1 MIFAV
6 MPEIY
11 PVIISRVNGRLIE
24 RAVFARIFLITDIGH
39 ESPKQISI
47 NISNISDIIKTPF

>member
-1 MIFAV
+1 MILAV

-24 RAVFARIFLITDIGH
+24 RAVFARIFLITDIGQ